1 MGVEIERKFLVRG
14 DEWKMLGQGVLLR
27 QGYLSSSPERVVR
40 IRIEDNVAVLTIKGK
55 STGATRSE
63 WEYPIPLE
71 DAKAFLDG
79 LCERPIIEKK
89 RYRIPYAGMV
99 WEVDEFFG
107 ENSGLVVAEIE
118 LTAEDQ
124 AFAKPDWIGEEV
136 THDARYFN
144 ANLLR
149 HPFSTWGANET
160 CVSIGRGRA
169 EPY

>member
-14 DEWKMLGQGVLLR
+14 DKWKMLGQGVLLR

-40 IRIEDNVAVLTIKGK
+40 IRIEDDVAVLTVKGK
-55 STGATRSE
+55 SIGATRSE

-149 HPFSTWGANET
+149 HPFSKW
-160 CVSIGRGRA
+160 
-169 EPY
+169 